1 MDDLRDRLN
10 LETGKI
16 SWSELQKHYAAGN
29 VMAVCKGADLIEI
42 AIAFHE
48 DNRSKVES
56 WLSDKTLFEIDDQ
69 LALKLH
75 ETDAEH
81 WAVVIPPFVLV
92 QET

>member
-16 SWSELQKHYAAGN
+16 SWSELEKYYAGGN

-48 DNRSKVES
+48 DKRSRVES
-56 WLSDKTLFEIDDQ
+56 WLSDNTLFEIDDQ
-69 LALKLH
+69 LALKWH
-75 ETDAEH
+75 DTDAKH
-81 WAVVIPPFVLV
+81 WAVVIPPFILV

>member
-16 SWSELQKHYAAGN
+16 SWSELVKHYAAGN

-48 DNRSKVES
+48 DKRSKVES

-69 LALKLH
+69 LALKWH
-75 ETDAEH
+75 DTDTEH